1 MTGVLH
7 PLFRRKRA
15 YQALF
20 ADGGQGEARAVLADL
35 KRFCMVPEAPV
46 ARSPDGAVDP
56 LQSMRLVG
64 RQEVFNRIRAMVAI
78 DDRALFNLREEAGD
92 E

>member
-1 MTGVLH
+1 MDLLH
-7 PLFRRKRA
+7 PLLRRKRA

-20 ADGGQGEARAVLADL
+20 GDGSLGEARAVLADL

-56 LQSMRLVG
+56 LASMRLVG
-64 RQEVFNRIRAMVAI
+64 RHGRYRRPGPVQPEGRGHR
-78 DDRALFNLREEAGD
+78 
-92 E
+92 

>member
-1 MTGVLH
+1 MDILH
-7 PLFRRKRA
+7 PLLRRKRA
-15 YQALF
+15 YQGLF
-20 ADGGQGEARAVLADL
+20 GDASGGEARAVLADL

-46 ARSPDGAVDP
+46 ARTADGAVDP
-56 LQSMRLVG
+56 LASMRLVG

-78 DDRALFNLREEAGD
+78 DDRALFNLKEEAID